1 MNTAQD
7 VVDYLLAAVGG
18 GAQDAESRAVRQ
30 AVVNGTREV
39 MLCRDW
45 LWHTRT
51 NIFLTQQVQTTAS
64 VTQGSNQVTVAS
76 TDAMVPGRLVL
87 FSGPAF
93 PQAVRIISRNGN
105 TLIVDRPSTVT
116 ASGVTARPQT
126 FYDLPADLKDLDALV
141 TDTVGTLHCYVTPQ
155 EWQRLEVNTDGAGE
169 PYYYTIMRS
178 DTAPDRYQIRFVG
191 IPTDGTPVHYT
202 YRYLPKPIK
211 YMGYERISRQGT
223 VFAAGTT
230 ITGTDT
236 TFPLDAVGSVIRF
249 GTTVTE
255 PDPIGSLAPYVA
267 QRRIGAVT
275 NGASLDVD
283 EAITVPALTK
293 YAITDVIDASP
304 QMYTAILSACDM
316 WYARIAGR
324 PAEQPMAMYNRD
336 LRIAMEADVVR
347 PLSGV
352 PQGIAYPTPRSAG
365 WRSLPGGD
373 VN

>member
-7 VVDYLLAAVGG
+7 LVDYLLASVGG
-18 GAQDAESRAVRQ
+18 GAQDAESRSVRQ
-30 AVVNGTREV
+30 AVVHGTREV
-39 MLCRDW
+39 MLSRQW

-51 NIFLTQQVQTTAS
+51 NVFVTQQVQTTAS
-64 VTQGSNQVTVAS
+64 ITQGSNQVTVAS
-76 TDAMVPGRLVL
+76 TEAMVPGRLVL
-87 FSGPAF
+87 FSSPSFPA
-93 PQAVRIISRNGN
+93 AVRIISRIGN
-105 TLIVDRPSTVT
+105 VITVDRQAAVT
-116 ASGVTARPQT
+116 ASGVIARPQT
-126 FYDLPADLKDLDALV
+126 FYDLPGDLRDIDALV

-178 DTAPDRYQIRFVG
+178 DTTPDRYQIRFVG

-223 VFAAGTT
+223 VSADGTT
-230 ITGTDT
+230 ITGADT
-236 TFPLDAVGSVIRF
+236 MFPLDAAGAVIRF

-255 PDPIGSLAPYVA
+255 PDPVGSLAPYVA
-267 QRRIGAVT
+267 QREIVSVASGTSLTVNEAVT
-275 NGASLDVD
+275 A
-283 EAITVPALTK
+283 PALTK
-293 YAITDVIDASP
+293 YAITDVVDASP

-365 WRSLPGGD
+365 WRSLPGND
-373 VN
+373 VG